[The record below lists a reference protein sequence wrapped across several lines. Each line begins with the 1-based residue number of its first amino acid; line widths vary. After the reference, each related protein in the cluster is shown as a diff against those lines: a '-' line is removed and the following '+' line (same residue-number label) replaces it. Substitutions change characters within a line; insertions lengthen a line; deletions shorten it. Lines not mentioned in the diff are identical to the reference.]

1 MASLHAYSPTPK
13 QKLCGIGLLSAL
25 IVVALGGCALQPAP
39 THSKIVADALPTD
52 TSIPSEWKIKGA
64 SGPVDDDWLRSFGDA
79 GLESVVTEAL
89 ANSPDL
95 RRVAAM
101 VTAAQQSV
109 IVVGAQMKPLVGINL
124 GARSTR
130 DRDWDST
137 FQSSKGLLGVAWEAD
152 VWGRIRSQQAAA
164 EAGYAS
170 ARLDY
175 EFARMSLAATVA
187 KSWYQT
193 TESMQLQA
201 LASRSVDI
209 HAKLFELVRI
219 RREAGK
225 VGDLDV
231 AESNASLNAAKAD
244 LAEAEALTSQSRRV
258 LETLVGRYPAA
269 ELHAARE
276 FVPVPAPSQASLP
289 SALLERRPDLLAA
302 EQLVIASFRE
312 SEAARLALLPGLSL
326 NLGAG
331 KINDGVLSV
340 LRLNPWLLDAGIG
353 ISIPLYVGGA
363 LKAEVEIANAEQE
376 QAVAEYA
383 GSMLRAFREV
393 ENNLENEDS
402 LARQLKFD
410 ELAMDDHA
418 NAVRIANIQF
428 KAGRI
433 DLLSLLQLQESLIA
447 SEAQVIKLKNA
458 QLANRIDLNLS
469 LGGSI
474 VGSQVSQVPA
484 PIDTI
489 QQ

>member
-1 MASLHAYSPTPK
+1 MRPMHEYISSTTRSIFKVGAPCSLF
-13 QKLCGIGLLSAL
+13 L
-25 IVVALGGCALQPAP
+25 VALGGCALQPAP
-39 THSKIVADALPTD
+39 THSTIVADALPAT
-52 TSIPSEWKIKGA
+52 TAIPPDWKTRGT
-64 SGPVDDDWLRSFGDA
+64 SGPVDSDWLKSFADP
-79 GLESVVTEAL
+79 GLESVVAEAL
-89 ANSPDL
+89 DNNPDL
-95 RRVAAM
+95 RLAAAK

-109 IVVGAQMKPLVGINL
+109 IVVGARMKPVVGINL
-124 GARSTR
+124 GARSTH
-130 DRDWDST
+130 DRDNDDT
-137 FQSSKGLLGVAWEAD
+137 FHSSKGLLGVAWEAD
-152 VWGRIRSQQAAA
+152 VWGRLRSQQAAA

-193 TESMQLQA
+193 TESMQLLA
-201 LASRSVDI
+201 LAARSVDI
-209 HAKLFELVRI
+209 HARLFDLVKI

-231 AESNASLNAAKAD
+231 AESNGSLNAAKAD
-244 LAEAEALTSQSRRV
+244 LAQAEALASQSRRI

-269 ELHAARE
+269 ELHAARD
-276 FVPVPAPSQASLP
+276 FVAVPSPSQAGLP
-289 SALLERRPDLLAA
+289 AMLLERRPDLLAA

-312 SEAARLALLPGLSL
+312 SEAARLALLPGLSF

-331 KINDGVLSV
+331 KINDGVLSL
-340 LRLNPWLLDAGIG
+340 LRLNPWLLDASMGV
-353 ISIPLYVGGA
+353 SIPLYVGGA
-363 LKAEVEIANAEQE
+363 LRAEVEIANAQQE
-376 QAVAEYA
+376 QAVAAYA
-383 GSMLRAFREV
+383 GAVLRALREV

-410 ELAMDDHA
+410 ELSMDDHA
-418 NAVRIANIQF
+418 DAVRIANIQF

-469 LGGSI
+469 LGGSVI
-474 VGSQVSQVPA
+474 DAPVADLRAEPAVSPE
-484 PIDTI
+484 
-489 QQ
+489 